1 METVATYA
9 QRRWLEVAGGGAV
22 ALSMDE
28 QRILD
33 EMERKLADNDPR
45 LASRLAAFGR
55 PGLGTALRSPRA
67 RLLASLATLAL
78 IAVIAVLVYAMLPF
92 RAGSARHL
100 QTHRPGASP
109 GTTQP
114 VLAPAGGRTSAPR
127 VQVSR
132 TP

>member
-33 EMERKLADNDPR
+33 EMERRLADNDPR

-55 PGLGTALRSPRA
+55 PGLSSALQSPRA

-78 IAVIAVLVYAMLPF
+78 IAVIAVMVYAMLPF
-92 RAGSARHL
+92 RAGAARHL
-100 QTHRPGASP
+100 GNRPAATP

-114 VLAPAGGRTSAPR
+114 VIAPAGRTSAPR
-127 VQVSR
+127 ARASR